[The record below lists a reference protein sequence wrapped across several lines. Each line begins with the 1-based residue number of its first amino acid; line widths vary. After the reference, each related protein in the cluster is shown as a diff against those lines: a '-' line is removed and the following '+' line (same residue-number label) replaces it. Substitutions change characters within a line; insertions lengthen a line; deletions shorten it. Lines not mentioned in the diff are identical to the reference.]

1 METSKLIGILL
12 VYTAVLLLA
21 VFYVYPF
28 LKKLSKR
35 RISISIR
42 IGTKEKEVQET
53 KEQKEQKEPEEQ
65 KEPIVEPE
73 SQGKFPSI
81 LGKSKFVLRQP
92 LPHAATDSETENR
105 IEKEDTF
112 APETDKPEGLTVN
125 YETGE
130 GVEVP
135 EEDKDVQVPDVNLHD
150 EGKELEGGDNVHAE
164 ASGVDFH
171 ELGRTAKTV
180 SDPEGSTPAD
190 EELAGKVLSE
200 NQYTDL
206 VKSMQ
211 KDRPEYARRITDLI
225 DGFDQT
231 LAEKQER
238 QVKPGRKKQ
247 KLYES
252 EDFKDFNID
261 EIS

>member
-1 METSKLIGILL
+1 METSKLIGILF

-42 IGTKEKEVQET
+42 IGIKEKGVQEA
-53 KEQKEQKEPEEQ
+53 KEQKEPV
-65 KEPIVEPE
+65 VEPE

-92 LPHAATDSETENR
+92 LQHTATDSETENR

-112 APETDKPEGLTVN
+112 APGTENPEDEKVD

-135 EEDKDVQVPDVNLHD
+135 EEDKDISPVDLHD
-150 EGKELEGGDNVHAE
+150 EGKELEGGDSVYAE
-164 ASGVDFH
+164 ASGVDYS
-171 ELGRTAKTV
+171 ELGQTAKTV
-180 SDPEGSTPAD
+180 SDPEGSSEAD
-190 EELAGKVLSE
+190 EKLAGKVLSE

-211 KDRPEYARRITDLI
+211 KDRPEYARRITNLI
-225 DGFDQT
+225 DKSDQK

-238 QVKPGRKKQ
+238 QVKPNRKKQ

-252 EDFKDFNID
+252 EDFKNFNID
-261 EIS
+261 DIS

>member
-1 METSKLIGILL
+1 METSKLILILI
-12 VYTAVLLLA
+12 VYTALLLLA

-42 IGTKEKEVQET
+42 IGTKEKEVKEKQEA
-53 KEQKEQKEPEEQ
+53 KESEEQ

-73 SQGKFPSI
+73 SQEKFPSI
-81 LGKSKFVLRQP
+81 LGKSKFVLSQP
-92 LPHAATDSETENR
+92 LPHTATDSETENR
-105 IEKEDTF
+105 IEKGDTF
-112 APETDKPEGLTVN
+112 VPETDKPEGSTVN

-130 GVEVP
+130 GVEVQ
-135 EEDKDVQVPDVNLHD
+135 EEDKDIPASDTDLHD
-150 EGKELEGGDNVHAE
+150 EGKDLEGGDNVLAE
-164 ASGVDFH
+164 ASGTDYM
-171 ELGRTAKTV
+171 ELGRTAKTI
-180 SDPEGSTPAD
+180 SDPEGSSEAD
-190 EELAGKVLSE
+190 EELAGRVLSE
-200 NQYTDL
+200 IRYTDL

-211 KDRPEYARRITDLI
+211 KDRPEYAKRIMDLI
-225 DGFDQT
+225 DKSDQN

-238 QVKPGRKKQ
+238 QVKPNRKKQ

-252 EDFKDFNID
+252 EDFKNFNVD

>member
-35 RISISIR
+35 QISISIR
-42 IGTKEKEVQET
+42 IGTKEKE
-53 KEQKEQKEPEEQ
+53 EQKAKEQKEPEERKD
-65 KEPIVEPE
+65 KENQPDE
-73 SQGKFPSI
+73 SEKFPSI
-81 LGKSKFVLRQP
+81 LGKSKFILCQP

-112 APETDKPEGLTVN
+112 APGTGKPEGSTVN

-171 ELGRTAKTV
+171 ELGQTAKTV

-190 EELAGKVLSE
+190 EALAGKVLSE

-211 KDRPEYARRITDLI
+211 KDRPEYAKRIMDLI
-225 DGFDQT
+225 DKSDQT
-231 LAEKQER
+231 LAESQKQNR
-238 QVKPGRKKQ
+238 KTSRKK
-247 KLYES
+247 KELYES
-252 EDFKDFNID
+252 EDFKNFNVD